1 MRSSVRALVALLALA
16 GGVLGVVLTA
26 QSAEKLYTDLMAQE
40 AGLRK
45 ELDSAPSHASQPP
58 VEASTDLIRRVR
70 ATVAAYEDAARQ
82 FPRSGYSDNAL
93 WQAALL
99 SADAFWQFGDDTD
112 RQAATRLFARLKAGF
127 PTSSLIPRIAGHTS
141 RLAGAT
147 PTVSAGATPTANARV
162 VPTPGSAATATLR
175 AIRRE
180 VLPDALRITLELEQ
194 EATFAE
200 ERLDARVSVDLRDT
214 QAVDALKD
222 ATITFPDDVV
232 RRARVGRQ
240 PGNRTR
246 VVFDLQGAGR
256 HSVYSLY
263 NPYRVVIDFERTAT
277 AARRPGPIPTPPLSS
292 NAAPPPRAPAV
303 APATPAGRGAVVD
316 AGVPPSTASANAA
329 GGFSMSR
336 QLGLGV
342 ARVVIDPGHGGRDPG
357 AQARELNEAAVVLDV
372 ALELE
377 RLLAKEPNVEVVL
390 TRRTNVYVS
399 LEQRTAIAN
408 TSGADLFL
416 SIHVNASA
424 NQAARGFETYFLNF
438 ASNPEAEAL
447 AARENAGSA
456 KTMSNLPEI
465 VKAITLNNKID
476 ESRDFASMV
485 QKSLQQRL
493 RRADPA
499 AKNLGVKQAPF
510 MVLIGATMPSVLV
523 EVSFLTNR
531 NEATL
536 LRSDSYRRH
545 LAEALKAGIMSYQRS
560 LKKTPVLRSAF

>member
-1 MRSSVRALVALLALA
+1 MRSSARTLLTVLALA
-16 GGVLGVVLTA
+16 AGVLGVVLTA

-40 AGLRK
+40 AALRK
-45 ELDSAPSHASQPP
+45 ELDLAPSRESQPSED
-58 VEASTDLIRRVR
+58 VSADLIRRVR
-70 ATVAAYEDAARQ
+70 ATVASYEDAARQ

-93 WQAALL
+93 WQAAVL
-99 SADAFWQFGDDTD
+99 SADAFWQFGDDRD
-112 RQAATRLFARLKAGF
+112 RLAATRLFARLKSGF

-141 RLAGAT
+141 RLEGAAATAGTSAAT
-147 PTVSAGATPTANARV
+147 AASAG
-162 VPTPGSAATATLR
+162 ATATLR

-194 EATFAE
+194 EATFVE
-200 ERLDARVSVDLRDT
+200 ERLDAPMRVSVNLRNT
-214 QAVDALKD
+214 QAVEALRD

-232 RRARVGRQ
+232 QRARVGRQ

-263 NPYRVVIDFERTAT
+263 NPVSGGHRFRTDGDRSEASNPHSSNT
-277 AARRPGPIPTPPLSS
+277 SLVEGHPGAKTPAVGPVTPARRPTPP
-292 NAAPPPRAPAV
+292 
-303 APATPAGRGAVVD
+303 D
-316 AGVPPSTASANAA
+316 ASAPPSTAAANAA

-336 QLGLGV
+336 QLGLSV

-357 AQARELNEAAVVLDV
+357 AQARDLNEAEVVLDI

-399 LEQRTAIAN
+399 LEDRTAIAN

-438 ASNPEAEAL
+438 APNPEAEAL

-456 KTMSNLPEI
+456 KTMSSLPEI
-465 VKAITLNNKID
+465 VKAIALNNKID

-485 QKSLQQRL
+485 QKSLQERL
-493 RRADPA
+493 RRADPGA
-499 AKNLGVKQAPF
+499 RNLGVKQAPF

-523 EVSFLTNR
+523 EVSFLSNR

-536 LRSDSYRRH
+536 LRSDSHRRH
-545 LAEALKAGIMSYQRS
+545 LAEALRAGIMNYQSS
-560 LKKTPVLRSAF
+560 LKKTAALRSAF

>member
-1 MRSSVRALVALLALA
+1 MRSSARTLLTVLALA
-16 GGVLGVVLTA
+16 AGVLGVVLTA
-26 QSAEKLYTDLMAQE
+26 QSAEKLYADLMAQE

-45 ELDSAPSHASQPP
+45 ELDVTPSHESQPSE
-58 VEASTDLIRRVR
+58 EASADLIRRVR
-70 ATVAAYEDAARQ
+70 ATVASYEDAARQ

-93 WQAALL
+93 WQAAVL
-99 SADAFWQFGDDTD
+99 SADAFWQFGDDRD
-112 RQAATRLFARLKAGF
+112 RVAATRLFARLKAGF

-141 RLAGAT
+141 RLQGA
-147 PTVSAGATPTANARV
+147 ATAADA
-162 VPTPGSAATATLR
+162 SAAITASASTTATLR

-194 EATFAE
+194 EATFVE
-200 ERLDARVSVDLRDT
+200 ERLDAPMRVSVDLRDT
-214 QAVDALKD
+214 QAVEALKD

-277 AARRPGPIPTPPLSS
+277 AAKPPVPAPAAPLSS
-292 NAAPPPRAPAV
+292 KAAPLPGTPAV
-303 APATPAGRGAVVD
+303 PPVTPTGRGTVVD
-316 AGVPPSTASANAA
+316 AGTPPSTASANAT

-357 AQARELNEAAVVLDV
+357 AQTRELNEAEVVLDI

-399 LEQRTAIAN
+399 LEERTAIAN
-408 TSGADLFL
+408 KSGADLFL

-456 KTMSNLPEI
+456 KTMSSLPEI

-485 QKSLQQRL
+485 QKSLQERL
-493 RRADPA
+493 RRADPG

-523 EVSFLTNR
+523 EVSFMTNR

-536 LRSDSYRRH
+536 LRSDSHRRH
-545 LAEALKAGIMSYQRS
+545 LADALRAGIMSYQRS
-560 LKKTPVLRSAF
+560 LKKTPALRSAF

>member
-1 MRSSVRALVALLALA
+1 MPSSARTLLTVLALA
-16 GGVLGVVLTA
+16 GVLGVVLTA

-45 ELDSAPSHASQPP
+45 ELDLTPSHESQPSED
-58 VEASTDLIRRVR
+58 VSADIIRRVR
-70 ATVAAYEDAARQ
+70 ATVASYEEAARQ

-93 WQAALL
+93 WQAAVL
-99 SADAFWQFGDDTD
+99 SADAFWQFGDDHD
-112 RQAATRLFARLKAGF
+112 RLAATRLFARLKAGF

-141 RLAGAT
+141 RLEGAT
-147 PTVSAGATPTANARV
+147 GTAARAAATTVSAG
-162 VPTPGSAATATLR
+162 ATATLR

-194 EATFAE
+194 EATFVE
-200 ERLDARVSVDLRDT
+200 ERLDAPMRVSIDLRNT
-214 QAVDALKD
+214 QAVEALKD

-232 RRARVGRQ
+232 QRARVGRQ

-277 AARRPGPIPTPPLSS
+277 AAKPPIPAPAPPLSS
-292 NAAPPPRAPAV
+292 KATPVPKTPAV
-303 APATPAGRGAVVD
+303 GPATPARRATQPD
-316 AGVPPSTASANAA
+316 AGAPPSTAAANAA

-336 QLGLGV
+336 QLGLSV

-357 AQARELNEAAVVLDV
+357 AQTRDLNEAEVVLDI

-399 LEQRTAIAN
+399 LEDRTAIAN
-408 TSGADLFL
+408 ASGADLFL

-438 ASNPEAEAL
+438 APNPEAEAL

-456 KTMSNLPEI
+456 RTMSSLPEI
-465 VKAITLNNKID
+465 VKAIAMNNKID

-485 QKSLQQRL
+485 QKSLQERL
-493 RRADPA
+493 RRAAPGA
-499 AKNLGVKQAPF
+499 RSLGVKQAPF

-523 EVSFLTNR
+523 EVSFLSNR

-536 LRSDSYRRH
+536 LRSDSHRRH
-545 LAEALKAGIMSYQRS
+545 LAEALRAGIMNYQSS
-560 LKKTPVLRSAF
+560 LKKTPALRSAF